1 MKDFNTFIN
10 SKQQKGIL
18 YVETD
23 DGQYD
28 ENWTMT
34 IDLSKIWQDYNNK
47 TISLPDFNNQ
57 YASYLMEQQQS
68 ISSTVGDACWNE
80 IEPIIADELRS
91 ATNLDESEPVYNKLY
106 DIFDRFDVNINTGAI
121 KNNDEN
127 NEN

>member
-1 MKDFNTFIN
+1 
-10 SKQQKGIL
+10 
-18 YVETD
+18 
-23 DGQYD
+23 
-28 ENWTMT
+28 MT

-57 YASYLMEQQQS
+57 YASFLMEQQQN

-106 DIFDRFDVNINTGAI
+106 DIFDRFDVNINTGEV